1 MSTKNRF
8 RTVEDKVRS
17 IVASSLPD
25 FKYLFV
31 DYTQANVELD
41 KLASP
46 HVIYILPPSGTLL
59 LRHDKFRDK
68 PRTQLWFV
76 CPTEFDFDGAV
87 NDCLVESLKHAAMK
101 FFSGLNSSGLFV
113 PLEGALPYQVAY
125 DAFDSNVTGVCFE
138 LELEEKDGVV
148 LCNGELMV

>member
-17 IVASSLPD
+17 VVASSLPD
-25 FKYLFV
+25 FKYLFM

-46 HVIYILPPSGTLL
+46 HVIYILPPSGSLL

-87 NDCLVESLKHAAMK
+87 NDCLIEARGHEI
-101 FFSGLNSSGLFV
+101 FFRL
-113 PLEGALPYQVAY
+113 Q
-125 DAFDSNVTGVCFE
+125 
-138 LELEEKDGVV
+138 
-148 LCNGELMV
+148 

>member
-25 FKYLFV
+25 FKYLFM

-41 KLASP
+41 KLSSP

-87 NDCLVESLKHAAMK
+87 NDCLIESLKRAAMK
-101 FFSGLNSSGLFV
+101 FFSGFNNSGLFRWR
-113 PLEGALPYQVAY
+113 ALFLIKLRTMPSTPMSRVSVLSWRWRRKTEWYC
-125 DAFDSNVTGVCFE
+125 VTE
-138 LELEEKDGVV
+138 S
-148 LCNGELMV
+148 